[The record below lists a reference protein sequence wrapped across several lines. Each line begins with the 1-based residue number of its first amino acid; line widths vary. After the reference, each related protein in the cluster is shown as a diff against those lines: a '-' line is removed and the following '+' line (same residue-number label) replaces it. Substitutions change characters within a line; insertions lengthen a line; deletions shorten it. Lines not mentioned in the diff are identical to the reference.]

1 MMMSAQCR
9 WQLRLVEGALRRGDW
24 QDARVRV
31 LAMEAGDCAGCAD
44 RQVCT
49 ARRGYLHGLALSVKI
64 AGGDAARTALAELEA
79 RAAQTANSASS

>member
-1 MMMSAQCR
+1 MTMSARCR

-24 QDARVRV
+24 QDARARV
-31 LAMEAGDCAGCAD
+31 LAMEPGGCAGCAE
-44 RQVCT
+44 QQACT

-64 AGGDAARTALAELEA
+64 AGGDAARAALAGPDA